1 MFLLFLEMKDH
12 WDLFPMNSFIN
23 FYNHHSIDFFENC
36 ADGESPDAFKLEIG
50 CLFAFWI
57 QNLRKNNDTD
67 LRS

>member
-1 MFLLFLEMKDH
+1 MFLLFLEMKYH

-50 CLFAFWI
+50 CLFAFW
-57 QNLRKNNDTD
+57 
-67 LRS
+67 